1 MRQIRF
7 RDPDG
12 DVRYGGLT
20 DDEAIRADPKRTGR
34 VTDEVETFDADSVD
48 VLPPCDPSKIVC
60 VGRNYADHAEEMGNE
75 IPDRPLLFLKAPNA
89 VASHGSEIEL
99 LPGIER
105 IDHEA
110 ELGVVIAER
119 CRHVSAEDAEDVIAG
134 YTCVNDISNRD
145 DQRLETNWVRG
156 KSFDDS
162 APIGPVIAAP
172 EDVPADAAVRCRV
185 NGELRQESTRDQFI
199 FSIPELI
206 EEITAYMTLEAGD
219 VISTGTPEGVGPL
232 TDGDTVEIEV
242 EGVGT
247 LANTV
252 RIP

>member
-12 DVRYGGLT
+12 DVRYGELI
-20 DDEAIRADPKRTGR
+20 DDGTIRADPIRTGR
-34 VTDEVETFDADSVD
+34 VTDAVETFEMESIE

-75 IPDRPLLFLKAPNA
+75 IPDRPLLFLKSPNA
-89 VASHGSEIEL
+89 VASHGSTVEL
-99 LPGIER
+99 LTGIETL
-105 IDHEA
+105 DHEA

-119 CRHVSAEDAEDVIAG
+119 CRHVSADDADGVIAG

-145 DQRLETNWVRG
+145 DQRRETNWVRG

-172 EDVPADAAVRCRV
+172 ENVPDDASVRCRV
-185 NGELRQESTRDQFI
+185 NGELRQDGSRDQFI
-199 FSIPELI
+199 FSVPELI

-232 TDGDTVEIEV
+232 ADGDTVEIEV

-247 LANTV
+247 LENQV